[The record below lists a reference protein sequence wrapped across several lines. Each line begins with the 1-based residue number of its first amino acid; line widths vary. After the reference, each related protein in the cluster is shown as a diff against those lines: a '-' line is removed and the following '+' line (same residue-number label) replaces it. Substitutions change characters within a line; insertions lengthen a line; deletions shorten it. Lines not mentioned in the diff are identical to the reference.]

1 MPQTFSARTHW
12 DLQETAYAAAVRA
25 ARAQS
30 QPLLDL
36 TASNPTTCGFSYD
49 YAAWGAALCAPQSY
63 IYDPDPRG
71 LRSAREAV
79 AAYYQQ
85 GTGAV
90 VDPDAITLTTSTS
103 EAYSFLFRL
112 LCDPGDEILIAQPS
126 YPLFDFLAT
135 LDSVRL
141 IPYPLFYD
149 HGWHIDLAALRA
161 AITPRTRAM
170 VVVQPNNPTGHFTQA
185 QERRALEAI
194 CAEQGLALIVD
205 EVFLD
210 YAHAA
215 HPEIA
220 SREFSFAT
228 GEHPALTFVLSGLS
242 KISALPQMKVAWI
255 VSHGPQQKLHEALAR
270 LEVIADTFL
279 SMNAPLQHALPAMLD
294 ARHNMQRQIR
304 ARTQANLAILDE
316 QLRQQDFV
324 ARLHVEAG
332 WYAIL
337 RVPALAT
344 AEETA
349 VQLLQRQ
356 HVLVHPGNFYGMPV
370 QGWLVVS
377 LLPREEEFRL
387 GVERIAQFFDQ
398 K

>member
-1 MPQTFSARTHW
+1 MLQKFSDRTRW
-12 DLQETAYAAAVRA
+12 DLRETAYAAAVRA

-49 YAAWGAALCAPQSY
+49 PTAWSEALCAPQSA
-63 IYDPDPRG
+63 IYNPDPRG
-71 LRSAREAV
+71 LPSARAAV
-79 AAYYQQ
+79 AEYYQQ
-85 GTGAV
+85 GTGVV

-149 HGWHIDLAALRA
+149 HGWHIDLAALRV
-161 AITPRTRAM
+161 AITPRTRAI
-170 VVVQPNNPTGHFTQA
+170 VVVQPNNPTGHFTQV
-185 QERRALEAI
+185 QERQALEAL
-194 CAEQGLALIVD
+194 CVEHGLALIVD

-210 YAHAA
+210 YALGAEPQRVARA
-215 HPEIA
+215 H
-220 SREFSFAT
+220 SFAAGT
-228 GEHPALTFVLSGLS
+228 HPALTFVLSGLS

-255 VSHGPQQKLHEALAR
+255 FSQGPQQELHEALAR

-279 SMNAPLQHALPAMLD
+279 SMNAPLQHALPSMLA

-304 ARTQANLAILDE
+304 ARTQANLAELDE
-316 QLRQQDFV
+316 QLSRQSLIT
-324 ARLHVEAG
+324 RLHVEAG

-337 RVPALAT
+337 RVPALA
-344 AEETA
+344 ADEETA
-349 VQLLQRQ
+349 VRLLQEQ
-356 HVLVHPGNFYGMPV
+356 GVLVHPGSFYGMPA

-387 GVERIAQFFDQ
+387 GVERWMQFFDQ